1 LAADLSGSQET
12 QVAVAADKMERLIA
26 ALGSAKV
33 GLLNRRDAK
42 LVTLSVEN
50 IHEALKS
57 MDADM
62 I

>member
-1 LAADLSGSQET
+1 M
-12 QVAVAADKMERLIA
+12 AVAADKMERLIA